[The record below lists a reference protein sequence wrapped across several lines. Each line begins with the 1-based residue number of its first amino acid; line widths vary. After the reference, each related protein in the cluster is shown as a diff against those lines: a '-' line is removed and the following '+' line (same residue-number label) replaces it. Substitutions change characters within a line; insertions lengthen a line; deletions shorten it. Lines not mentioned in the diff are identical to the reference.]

1 MKKIVILFLILYTNN
16 ILPSTNNPQQKPQSG
31 SQPQQPIV
39 VRNPPCPTV
48 HRESFVT
55 SPQPTHLLF
64 ANRSFSPAPPLP
76 ERMGKPI
83 SHAEPKPWDFQFTTE
98 DFPDP
103 AYTGSHP
110 VTFSNPKDLF
120 FLIRDLIA
128 LKPTYPRIQI
138 NSVKLPYLQ
147 QLIIQV
153 CMKKNPNDGAIRY
166 TQNCTSK
173 ITVKYHKNHPEA
185 CIPENLSL
193 FDIFSASKPSKT
205 NDFNNQTSAHIS
217 LILATNPDLAESELL
232 AQIFNVLASGQF
244 IREK

>member
-1 MKKIVILFLILYTNN
+1 
-16 ILPSTNNPQQKPQSG
+16 
-31 SQPQQPIV
+31 
-39 VRNPPCPTV
+39 
-48 HRESFVT
+48 
-55 SPQPTHLLF
+55 
-64 ANRSFSPAPPLP
+64 
-76 ERMGKPI
+76 MGKPI

-98 DFPDP
+98 DYPDSS
-103 AYTGSHP
+103 YTGSNP

-120 FLIRDLIA
+120 FLIRDLMA
-128 LKPTYPRIQI
+128 EDPTYPRIQI
-138 NSVKLPYLQ
+138 NSVNLPYLQ

-166 TQNCTSK
+166 TQNCMSK

-185 CIPENLSL
+185 CIPANLSL

-217 LILATNPDLAESELL
+217 LILATNPDLGESALL
-232 AQIFNVLASGQF
+232 AQIFNVYASGQF